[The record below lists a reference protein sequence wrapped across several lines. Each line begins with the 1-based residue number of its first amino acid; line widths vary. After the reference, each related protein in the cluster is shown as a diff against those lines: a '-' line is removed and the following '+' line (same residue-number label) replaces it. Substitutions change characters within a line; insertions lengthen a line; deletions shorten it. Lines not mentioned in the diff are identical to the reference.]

1 MSRHKRSG
9 DDSFSTAAEGL
20 FRPAVH
26 PFALLVDVAV
36 LGRAVVLLD
45 HNIRQ
50 CTVKVQCVRN
60 RQRRQQLTAL
70 IDVIIQYGIWVLHQQ
85 EAGEVMVVHR
95 QRLRRH
101 HFASLMISPC
111 MFTTPQR

>member
-1 MSRHKRSG
+1 MSRHKEAAM
-9 DDSFSTAAEGL
+9 FISTAAEGL

-26 PFALLVDVAV
+26 PFALLVDIPA

-50 CTVKVQCVRN
+50 CADKIHRIRN
-60 RQRRQQLTAL
+60 RQRRQQFAAL
-70 IDVIIQYGIWVLHQQ
+70 VDVIVQPGFRVLHQQ
-85 EAGEVMVVHR
+85 DAGEVVVIHR
-95 QRLRRH
+95 QFSGSH